1 MDPHSFFA
9 NPDPPVFKN
18 KDTVNANRIQLKKLR
33 TKLSYEDFTVVEKTK
48 NKMLKSKN
56 HVSWTNFTYCL
67 IKFQLF
73 PIILDF
79 SCCYF
84 PHGSGSE
91 SRREMNADPEP
102 QP

>member
-33 TKLSYEDFTVVEKTK
+33 TKLSYKDFTVVEKTK

-56 HVSWTNFTYCL
+56 NVSAFRKNRFVKRPLHINDICSSYSKQCM
-67 IKFQLF
+67 I
-73 PIILDF
+73 
-79 SCCYF
+79 
-84 PHGSGSE
+84 
-91 SRREMNADPEP
+91 
-102 QP
+102 